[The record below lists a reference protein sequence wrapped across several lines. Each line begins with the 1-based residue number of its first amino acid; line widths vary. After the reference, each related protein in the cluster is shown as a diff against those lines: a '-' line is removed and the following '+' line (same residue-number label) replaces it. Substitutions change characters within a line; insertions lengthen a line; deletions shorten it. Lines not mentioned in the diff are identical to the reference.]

1 MIDVLKALLLGAI
14 EGITEWL
21 PISSTGHLIIAERF
35 ISLGLRPEFIEV
47 FDVVV
52 QLGAIFAVILL
63 FWNKLW
69 PFTTREDTT
78 SGVYRLVGKVGFK
91 KTSAKLWLKVIIG
104 CLPAAVIGVLL
115 DDWLNEKF
123 YNEYVVSATLIIYG
137 ILFIVVEAINKKRQP
152 SLTTLRAVNWK
163 TALLIGCFQV
173 LSLIPGT
180 SRSGATI
187 LGAMILGT
195 SRTVAAE
202 YSFYMSVPIMF
213 GASFLKLI
221 KFGIHFEAI
230 EIVVLAAGM
239 VMAFIVSLLAIKF
252 LMGFIRKNSFAA
264 FGYYRIILG
273 IILLLCFR
281 FI

>member
-1 MIDVLKALLLGAI
+1 MIDVLKALLLGVV

-21 PISSTGHLIIAERF
+21 PISSTGHLIIVERF
-35 ISLGLRPEFIEV
+35 ISLGVRPEFKEV

-69 PFTTREDTT
+69 PFTTREET
-78 SGVYRLVGKVGFK
+78 SNVHKLVGKVGVK
-91 KTSAKLWLKVIIG
+91 QSSLKLWIKVIIG
-104 CLPAAVIGVLL
+104 CLPAAVIGLLL

-123 YNEYVVSATLIIYG
+123 YNEYVVAATLIIYG
-137 ILFIVVEAINKKRQP
+137 VLFIVVEAINKKREP
-152 SLTTLRAVNWK
+152 KLTTLRAVDYK

-213 GASFLKLI
+213 GASLLKLL
-221 KFGIHFEAI
+221 KFGFSFEAV
-230 EIVVLAAGM
+230 EIVILAAGM
-239 VMAFIVSLLAIKF
+239 ITAFVVSLLAIKF

-264 FGYYRIILG
+264 FGYYRIIFG
-273 IILLLCFR
+273 IILLICFQ

>member
-1 MIDVLKALLLGAI
+1 MIDVLKALLLGVV

-21 PISSTGHLIIAERF
+21 PISSTGHLIIVERF
-35 ISLGLRPEFIEV
+35 ISLGVRPEFKEV

-69 PFTTREDTT
+69 PFTTREET
-78 SGVYRLVGKVGFK
+78 SNVHKLVGKVGVK
-91 KTSAKLWLKVIIG
+91 QSSLKLWIKVIIG
-104 CLPAAVIGVLL
+104 CLPAAVIGLLL

-123 YNEYVVSATLIIYG
+123 YNEYVVAATLIIYG
-137 ILFIVVEAINKKRQP
+137 VLFIVVEAINKKRDP
-152 SLTTLRAVNWK
+152 KLTTLRAVDYK

-213 GASFLKLI
+213 GASLLKLL
-221 KFGIHFEAI
+221 KFGFSFEAV
-230 EIVVLAAGM
+230 EIVILAAGM
-239 VMAFIVSLLAIKF
+239 ITAFVVSLLAIKF

-273 IILLLCFR
+273 IILLICFQ

>member
-1 MIDVLKALLLGAI
+1 MIDVLKALLLGVV

-21 PISSTGHLIIAERF
+21 PISSTGHLIIVERF
-35 ISLGLRPEFIEV
+35 ISLGVRPEFKEV

-69 PFTTREDTT
+69 PFTTREET
-78 SGVYRLVGKVGFK
+78 SNVHKLVGKVGIK
-91 KTSAKLWLKVIIG
+91 QSSLKLWIKVIIG
-104 CLPAAVIGVLL
+104 CLPAAVIGLLL

-123 YNEYVVSATLIIYG
+123 YNEYVVAATLIIYG
-137 ILFIVVEAINKKRQP
+137 VLFIVVEAINKKREP
-152 SLTTLRAVNWK
+152 KLTTLRAVDYK

-213 GASFLKLI
+213 GASFLKLV
-221 KFGIHFEAI
+221 KFGIHFEAV

-252 LMGFIRKNSFAA
+252 LMGFIKKNSFAA

-273 IILLLCFR
+273 IILLVCFK

>member
-1 MIDVLKALLLGAI
+1 MIDVLKALLLGVV

-21 PISSTGHLIIAERF
+21 PISSTGHLIIVERF
-35 ISLGLRPEFIEV
+35 ISLGVRPEFKEV

-69 PFTTREDTT
+69 PFTTREET
-78 SGVYRLVGKVGFK
+78 SNVHKLVGKVGVK
-91 KTSAKLWLKVIIG
+91 QSSLKLWIKVIIG
-104 CLPAAVIGVLL
+104 CLPAAVIGLLL

-123 YNEYVVSATLIIYG
+123 YNEYVVAATLIIYG
-137 ILFIVVEAINKKRQP
+137 VLFIVVEAINKKREP
-152 SLTTLRAVNWK
+152 KLTTLRAVDYK

-213 GASFLKLI
+213 GASLLKLL
-221 KFGIHFEAI
+221 KFGFSFEAV
-230 EIVVLAAGM
+230 EIVILAAGM
-239 VMAFIVSLLAIKF
+239 ITAFVVSLLAIKF

-273 IILLLCFR
+273 IILLICFQ